1 MQNWSIYNSV
11 EGCLP
16 SISEVLCLFTRTE
29 KKDLNA
35 EHKSTSKLEES
46 LVSWVWRL
54 TPTNQ
59 HPCGKGRGITWQVES
74 VWATKQVLLSKK
86 KTKKNERTSFTNNQQ
101 NIKQVGAFS
110 TNQICR
116 PDMGMHAVN
125 PARRRQRQANLY
137 RFEVGKVYTPSSRTV
152 RVIQRD
158 NK

>member
-1 MQNWSIYNSV
+1 MQNWSTYNSV

-59 HPCGKGRGITWQVES
+59 HTRGKGRGGES
-74 VWATKQVLLSKK
+74 HDRLSQSELQSKSFSQKK
-86 KTKKNERTSFTNNQQ
+86 KKKRMKELALLITNK
-101 NIKQVGAFS
+101 I
-110 TNQICR
+110 
-116 PDMGMHAVN
+116 
-125 PARRRQRQANLY
+125 
-137 RFEVGKVYTPSSRTV
+137 
-152 RVIQRD
+152 
-158 NK
+158 